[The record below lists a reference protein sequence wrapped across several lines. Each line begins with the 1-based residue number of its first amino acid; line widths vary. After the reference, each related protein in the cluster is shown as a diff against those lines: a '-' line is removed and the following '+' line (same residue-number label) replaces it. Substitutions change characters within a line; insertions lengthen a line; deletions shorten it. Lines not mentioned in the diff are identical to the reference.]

1 MEQTQT
7 AWVYALIDPRD
18 NQVKYIGKSINPKAR
33 LREHIYKCKFE
44 HTEKGNWVKKLLSLS
59 LEPQMKLLKEAQ
71 HTEIPY
77 WEEYYIKHYKSFGI
91 NLLNYD
97 DKGVGIVSGVNKKA
111 IEKSKE
117 ITSRKVY
124 QYDLNGNLIKEHKSL
139 RDAERETGINHG
151 NISKCCSGK
160 FKHTGGFI
168 FSYEPNNS
176 IQPLKN
182 PNAQKK
188 KILELDVDGNVIAE
202 YISIAEAAKITGV
215 DASNVS
221 RVCSGVRKHVKNK
234 LFKFKE

>member
-33 LREHIYKCKFE
+33 LREHILKCNKE
-44 HTEKGNWVKKLLSLS
+44 RTKKGNWVKKLLSLS

-77 WEEYYIKHYKSFGI
+77 WEEHYIKHYKFDGI
-91 NLLNYD
+91 TLLNYD
-97 DKGVGIVSGVNKKA
+97 DKGIGTAKVRTKET
-111 IEKSKE
+111 IESMKE
-117 ITSRKVY
+117 KTSRKVY
-124 QYDLNGNLIKEHKSL
+124 QYDLNGNLLKEYKSL

-160 FKHTGGFI
+160 LKHSSAFI

-176 IQPLKN
+176 IEPLKN

-188 KILELDVDGNVIAE
+188 KILQIDVDGNVIAE
-202 YISIAEAAKITGV
+202 YISIAEAAKANSV

-221 RVCSGVRKHVKNK
+221 RVCSGVIKHVKNK

>member
-1 MEQTQT
+1 M
-7 AWVYALIDPRD
+7 V
-18 NQVKYIGKSINPKAR
+18 
-33 LREHIYKCKFE
+33 
-44 HTEKGNWVKKLLSLS
+44 
-59 LEPQMKLLKEAQ
+59 
-71 HTEIPY
+71 
-77 WEEYYIKHYKSFGI
+77 
-91 NLLNYD
+91 
-97 DKGVGIVSGVNKKA
+97 
-111 IEKSKE
+111 
-117 ITSRKVY
+117 
-124 QYDLNGNLIKEHKSL
+124 NGNLIKEHKSL